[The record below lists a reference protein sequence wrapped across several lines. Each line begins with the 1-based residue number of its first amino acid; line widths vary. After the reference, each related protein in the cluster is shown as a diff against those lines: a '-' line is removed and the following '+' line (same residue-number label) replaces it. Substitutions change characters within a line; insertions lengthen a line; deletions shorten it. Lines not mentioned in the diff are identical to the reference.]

1 MLKDCSNAGDR
12 YRSYRGIDSD
22 MQNGNCNKVVKEN
35 GDEIFCMDSKTVW
48 LADAENKQWISQKD
62 GSVVPW
68 I

>member
-1 MLKDCSNAGDR
+1 
-12 YRSYRGIDSD
+12 